1 MTFNKVC
8 RISDIFLTFVFH
20 IDLLY
25 TIRLTMR
32 KLYLLLENVRI
43 SLQAIRS
50 SKLRT
55 VLTVFIIAIGIMAL
69 VGILTAIDAIKSS
82 ISTSFMTLGANT
94 FTIQGRTVTTTSAG
108 RQPVRNY
115 AFISYNEA
123 RDFSERF
130 DFPATVSISTQASGQ
145 SIIRYGSNES
155 NPTVNIIGVDEN
167 YLFTSGYDLSRGRNI
182 SPRDV
187 ETGMNVAVL
196 GSEVVRSIFDTGVD
210 PLDKFIVVGSSR
222 FRVVGILAERGT
234 SMIGG
239 DNMVLI
245 PVSNARQ
252 YFSRPNMNFSI
263 NIMPDRANLLDIAS
277 GEAEGLFRIIR
288 NLRPGDQLDFRVVK
302 SDSLVN
308 MLLEN
313 IRYVTLAATY
323 IGLITLF
330 GAAIGLMNIMLVS
343 VSERTME
350 IGVRKAIGAKSG
362 AIRNQFLLEAILIG
376 QIGGAA
382 GIVLGIMIG
391 NVVSLLTGA
400 PFIVPWIWILSGVLL
415 CLLVGLV
422 SGYLPAVRASRLDPI
437 VALRYE

>member
-1 MTFNKVC
+1 
-8 RISDIFLTFVFH
+8 
-20 IDLLY
+20 
-25 TIRLTMR
+25 MR
-32 KLYLLLENVRI
+32 KLYLLLENIRI

-55 VLTVFIIAIGIMAL
+55 VLTVVIIAIGIMAL

-94 FTIQGRTVTTTSAG
+94 FTIQGRTVTTTTAG

-123 RDFSERF
+123 RTFSERF

-145 SIIRYGSNES
+145 SIIRHGSNES
-155 NPTVNIIGVDEN
+155 NPTVSVTGVDEN
-167 YLFTSGYDLSRGRNI
+167 YLLTSGYDLSRGRNI
-182 SPRDV
+182 SSHDV
-187 ETGMNVAVL
+187 ENSMNVAVL
-196 GSEVVRSIFDTGVD
+196 GNEVVRGIFDPGAD
-210 PLDKFIVVGSSR
+210 PIDEFIVIGSSR
-222 FRVVGILAERGT
+222 FRVVGVLAERGT

-263 NIMPDRANLLDIAS
+263 NVMPDRAHLLDIAS

-288 NLRPGDQLDFRVVK
+288 NLRPEDQPDFRVVK

-343 VSERTME
+343 VAERTME

-362 AIRNQFLLEAILIG
+362 AIRNQFLLEAIIIG

-382 GIVLGIMIG
+382 GIVLGIMTG

-400 PFIVPWIWILSGVLL
+400 PFVVPWIWIFSGVLL
-415 CLLVGLV
+415 CLVVGLV
-422 SGYLPAVRASRLDPI
+422 SGYLPAVKASRLDPI
-437 VALRYE
+437 IALRYE